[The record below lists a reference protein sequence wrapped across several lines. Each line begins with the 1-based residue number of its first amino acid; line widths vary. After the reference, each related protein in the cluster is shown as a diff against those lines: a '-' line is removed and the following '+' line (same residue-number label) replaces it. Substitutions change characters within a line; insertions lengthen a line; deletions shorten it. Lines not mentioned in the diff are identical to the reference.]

1 LYYIRRDA
9 SYKVKTP
16 TNTMGDAAI
25 KSMRKEQEI
34 FKKEAERQMQYV
46 K

>member
-1 LYYIRRDA
+1 
-9 SYKVKTP
+9 
-16 TNTMGDAAI
+16 MGDAAI

-34 FKKEAERQMQYV
+34 FIKEAERQLSFI

>member
-1 LYYIRRDA
+1 
-9 SYKVKTP
+9 
-16 TNTMGDAAI
+16 MGDAAI

-46 K
+46 KWVGLKK